1 MSFWERIFK
10 RREAVTRAKLF
21 IEPTTGFSSYGG
33 DAYAND
39 VYREAV
45 DAIARNA
52 GKLKGSHVISYAD
65 HNRVDGDCKL
75 NRLLQTRPNPY
86 MSAYDLLYKMV
97 THLFLY
103 NNSFAYLDR
112 DDRGNLRGIY
122 PITASSVN
130 VLSDAANSVYLS
142 FTLRNG
148 RPVLLPYGDV
158 IHLRRFF
165 NDDELLGADNQAI
178 FPGLELANTQNE
190 GIINGIKAGA
200 SIRGILK
207 FTQILSPG
215 KLKEEKDAFVKD
227 YLEMGNDGGV
237 VATDQ
242 KMDYQPIESKPV
254 ILNADQEKEIKAK
267 IYNYLGVTEAIVNS
281 SYTEDQYAAFYE
293 STLEPIATALSQEFT
308 AKLFNDREQ
317 AYGNSVI
324 FESGRLQFTSN
335 STKVS
340 LIAQLMPMGLLTVN
354 QALEILNLPSVADG
368 DRRLQAL
375 TQMYFLPKDNF
386 EQRVKEEKIPYD
398 KWYEAGLLRLCE
410 GNSINYS
417 DVTAWFLEMVEKYDV
432 TPAWIYYDPYSAAY
446 WVQEMQSHGFNM
458 VKCYQGVK
466 TLSLP
471 MQQLGQDLAAK
482 KVNYNANP
490 LLLWCITNTGVK
502 TDVNGNIQPVKA
514 TNPKYRIDGL
524 ASLLDAYVGL
534 LDHYNEYLEA
544 I

>member
-10 RREAVTRAKLF
+10 RQTAVMRAKLVV
-21 IEPTTGFSSYGG
+21 EPTTGFTGYGG

-65 HNRVDGDCKL
+65 HRRVDGDCKL

-86 MSAYDLLYKMV
+86 MTAYDLLYKLV
-97 THLFLY
+97 THLFIY

-122 PITASSVN
+122 PVTASSVN
-130 VLSDAANSVYLS
+130 VLSDPANNIYLS

-148 RPVLLPYGDV
+148 RPVVLPYGDV

-165 NDDELLGADNQAI
+165 NDDDLLGADNQAI

-207 FTQILSPG
+207 FTQILSPS

-317 AYGNSVI
+317 AYGNSII

-335 STKVS
+335 STKVN

-368 DRRLQAL
+368 DKRLQAL
-375 TQMYFLPKDNF
+375 NMID
-386 EQRVKEEKIPYD
+386 
-398 KWYEAGLLRLCE
+398 
-410 GNSINYS
+410 
-417 DVTAWFLEMVEKYDV
+417 
-432 TPAWIYYDPYSAAY
+432 PALAA
-446 WVQEMQSHGFNM
+446 Q
-458 VKCYQGVK
+458 YQGGG
-466 TLSLP
+466 S
-471 MQQLGQDLAAK
+471 
-482 KVNYNANP
+482 NAGAN
-490 LLLWCITNTGVK
+490 
-502 TDVNGNIQPVKA
+502 
-514 TNPKYRIDGL
+514 
-524 ASLLDAYVGL
+524 
-534 LDHYNEYLEA
+534 
-544 I
+544 